1 MVPGVRLADG
11 ARGAAPRA
19 GAPRGARDVALAHLV
34 DVADGRLDARVP
46 GVRGRGRRASEE
58 IGGEMASKAIR
69 ELTLARE
76 EVGVALDAL
85 AGGRDEDAAP
95 ACARAVEGLCAALA
109 ELAWTECDRALY
121 GDGDD
126 ECPRR

>member
-1 MVPGVRLADG
+1 
-11 ARGAAPRA
+11 
-19 GAPRGARDVALAHLV
+19 
-34 DVADGRLDARVP
+34 
-46 GVRGRGRRASEE
+46 
-58 IGGEMASKAIR
+58 MASKAIR